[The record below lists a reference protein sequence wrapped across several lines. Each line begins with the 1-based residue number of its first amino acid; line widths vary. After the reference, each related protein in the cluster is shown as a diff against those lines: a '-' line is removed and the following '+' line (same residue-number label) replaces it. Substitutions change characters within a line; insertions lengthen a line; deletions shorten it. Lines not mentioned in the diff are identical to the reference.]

1 MAKPDLRS
9 GSRSIQSSAVPLV
22 LEREVQ
28 LPVEVRVASSALATW
43 AVPAERVVPL
53 LDGTGL
59 EPYGP
64 IPGRALAAVGVV
76 QYLDSDLG
84 TYNEFVL
91 ALTATREGRM
101 GTLIRQ
107 LPVNQAFTLEAGRSI
122 WGFPKFM
129 TESSISISPRGA
141 TIGRLADEDGD
152 PILAL
157 RLARGWVPVPAR
169 TTELDTWSFS
179 DGVLRRT
186 PFTLRT
192 SGTRARPGGATLQIS
207 GSHPMADDLRSL
219 DLGHAVST
227 IHVGRLSATF
237 HAAVVEPT

>member
-1 MAKPDLRS
+1 MAQVVSP
-9 GSRSIQSSAVPLV
+9 AVPLV
-22 LEREVQ
+22 LEREVR

-43 AVPAERVVPL
+43 AVPADRVVPL

-64 IPGRALAAVGVV
+64 VPGRALVAVGMV

-91 ALTATREGRM
+91 ALTATLGDRR

-129 TESSISISPRGA
+129 THSTITVSPRGA

-169 TTELDTWSFS
+169 TTELDTWSWS

-192 SGTRARPGGATLQIS
+192 SGTRVRPGGATLQIS

-219 DLGHAVST
+219 ALGHAIST
-227 IHVGRLSATF
+227 MHVQRLSATF
-237 HAAVVEPT
+237 HAAVAEGPDPT

>member
-1 MAKPDLRS
+1 M
-9 GSRSIQSSAVPLV
+9 
-22 LEREVQ
+22 
-28 LPVEVRVASSALATW
+28 
-43 AVPAERVVPL
+43 
-53 LDGTGL
+53 
-59 EPYGP
+59 
-64 IPGRALAAVGVV
+64 
-76 QYLDSDLG
+76 
-84 TYNEFVL
+84 
-91 ALTATREGRM
+91 TATLGDRM

-129 TESSISISPRGA
+129 TRSTITVSPRGA

-169 TTELDTWSFS
+169 TTELDTWSWS

-192 SGTRARPGGATLQIS
+192 SGTRARPGGATLQIT

-219 DLGHAVST
+219 ALGHAVST
-227 IHVGRLSATF
+227 MHVGRLSATF
-237 HAAVVEPT
+237 HAAVPEPRSFRFCVAIRLPGQPISRRNDGGSVHALLEELPEGCGGEAAGADHGLGAAAGEDEQLAVRRAPARPRRSRPRAAAA

>member
-1 MAKPDLRS
+1 
-9 GSRSIQSSAVPLV
+9 
-22 LEREVQ
+22 
-28 LPVEVRVASSALATW
+28 
-43 AVPAERVVPL
+43 
-53 LDGTGL
+53 
-59 EPYGP
+59 
-64 IPGRALAAVGVV
+64 
-76 QYLDSDLG
+76 
-84 TYNEFVL
+84 
-91 ALTATREGRM
+91 M

-129 TESSISISPRGA
+129 TSSTITVSPGGA

-157 RLARGWVPVPAR
+157 RLARGWVPVPPR
-169 TTELDTWSFS
+169 TTELDTWSFA

-192 SGTRARPGGATLQIS
+192 SGTRARPGGATLQIT

-219 DLGHAVST
+219 ALGRRRFHHARPAAQRHVPRRGARGPKPSVWLRRSARNDGARAGSVDALLELLPEHAGGEAPRADHGLRAAAGEHEQLAGGERPLDRVDHDLGWERRDPPV
-227 IHVGRLSATF
+227 
-237 HAAVVEPT
+237 